1 LWRRVAKGALQLSAN
16 FESIVRY
23 FIDEGEISVTG
34 LPLITKFPEIAEADA
49 SGQLADVYVD
59 MELTLRAP
67 WVPFAIRVMSLFPAF
82 VPAAWQVLKPQISTV
97 YAEKG
102 ADLVREAAIVRGP
115 TPPDPRRK
123 LRAAGR
129 TDEEI
134 GKIGQSL
141 DSLNYGNPKGM
152 ILITA
157 WNEAWNERAAG
168 SPANSLSAEASRQL
182 PRGLPD
188 EVERFHLIDPDA
200 ASPDVRELLRRA
212 KDLLLHHAP
221 MSDYRVLAAWP
232 DFLRIAIEDILGPV
246 ALTAEYEETTRRIR
260 AIARRHVAGFPGVGG
275 VSRRQMSHSL
285 SGPEIAG
292 LTGVLFMYNRM
303 IADITVAMIRVKQAI
318 AGASSAT
325 ENKFPV
331 T

>member
-1 LWRRVAKGALQLSAN
+1 MTVHAA
-16 FESIVRY
+16 
-23 FIDEGEISVTG
+23 IS
-34 LPLITKFPEIAEADA
+34 KFPEAD
-49 SGQLADVYVD
+49 QADVTG
-59 MELTLRAP
+59 ELAEIYDDIEFTLRVP

-82 VPAAWQVLKPQISTV
+82 VPAAWRMLKPQISTL

-102 ADLVREAAIVRGP
+102 ADLVREASIIPGP
-115 TPPDPRRK
+115 PPPDPRPK

-129 TDEEI
+129 SDEEI
-134 GKIGQSL
+134 GKISRAL

-168 SPANSLSAEASRQL
+168 SPANSLHGAQARQL

-188 EVERFHLIDPDA
+188 GVDKLHLIDPDRA
-200 ASPDVRELLRRA
+200 PADVQELLRQA

-232 DFLRIAIEDILGPV
+232 DFLRIAIEDILAPV
-246 ALTAEYEETTRRIR
+246 ALTAEYQETARRIR
-260 AIARRHVAGFPGVGG
+260 AIARKHVAGFPGVGG
-275 VSRRQMSHSL
+275 VSRRQMSESL

-292 LTGVLFMYNRM
+292 LTGVLFMYNRF
-303 IADITVAMIRVKQAI
+303 IAEITIAMIRVKQAFD
-318 AGASSAT
+318 GASSAT
-325 ENKFPV
+325 ENKSRSHKGSDVAAGQGRP
-331 T
+331 